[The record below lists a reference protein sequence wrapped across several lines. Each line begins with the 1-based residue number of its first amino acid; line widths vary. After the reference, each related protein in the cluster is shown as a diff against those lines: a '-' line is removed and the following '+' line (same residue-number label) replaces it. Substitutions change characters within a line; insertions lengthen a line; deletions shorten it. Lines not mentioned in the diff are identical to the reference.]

1 MTSANEQEGGRF
13 WNGGRP
19 LRAVTSSGARC
30 VSQTA
35 CPFKNSRA
43 QLSAIR
49 STARRARDYRLD
61 GEKRG
66 KTRQRKRSRQHSPI
80 DYKAVSLPCLSTIL
94 GY

>member
-1 MTSANEQEGGRF
+1 MTSANEEEGGRF

-61 GEKRG
+61 GEKGERRG
-66 KTRQRKRSRQHSPI
+66 SESDRDSTAPLITKQSRSLVCQ
-80 DYKAVSLPCLSTIL
+80 LF
-94 GY
+94 